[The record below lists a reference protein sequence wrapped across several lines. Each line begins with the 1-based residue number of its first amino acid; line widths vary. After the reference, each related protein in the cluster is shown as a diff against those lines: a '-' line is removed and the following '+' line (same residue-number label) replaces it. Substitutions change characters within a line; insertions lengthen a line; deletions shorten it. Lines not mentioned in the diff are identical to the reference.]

1 MGVRRSLLSLLRLE
15 TKNVS
20 ATSLEKLCISRDL
33 ISQKEKK
40 TDGLWADRAYTFFSL
55 LLWARRQA
63 GENVINKPA
72 DI

>member
-1 MGVRRSLLSLLRLE
+1 MKSLQSFVSMGVRRSLLSLLRLE

-40 TDGLWADRAYTFFSL
+40 TDGLWADLAVSRAFEEL
-55 LLWARRQA
+55 
-63 GENVINKPA
+63 
-72 DI
+72 